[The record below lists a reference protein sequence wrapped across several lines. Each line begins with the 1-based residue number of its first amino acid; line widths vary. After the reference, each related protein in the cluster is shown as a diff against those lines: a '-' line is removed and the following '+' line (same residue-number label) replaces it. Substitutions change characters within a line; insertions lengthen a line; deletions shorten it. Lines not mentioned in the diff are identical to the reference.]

1 MLYVLLYTW
10 LKIIIPAG
18 IRMFFSRKKLNLVCV
33 GTTTSFGPGRL
44 HKTQYAW
51 LLTVLCRDKIT
62 EGGLFMTPW
71 EFFSI
76 RTLVRSWTNFYT
88 CFFLYVLRCHTC
100 YDIFDTEHHLLYTW
114 SGLSYEESSR
124 PPYWLGAFFLALCVC
139 CKGCM
144 NNTLDRNQAS

>member
-18 IRMFFSRKKLNLVCV
+18 IRMFFSRKNLNLVCV
-33 GTTTSFGPGRL
+33 GSTTSFGPGRL

-51 LLTVLCRDKIT
+51 LLTVLCRCKIT

-71 EFFSI
+71 GCFSN

-88 CFFLYVLRCHTC
+88 CLFLYVLRCHTC
-100 YDIFDTEHHLLYTW
+100 FDILKRTPPSVHSIRIF
-114 SGLSYEESSR
+114 YEESSR
-124 PPYWLGAFFLALCVC
+124 PPSWQGAFLLTLCVC
-139 CKGCM
+139 YKGGI
-144 NNTLDRNQAS
+144 NNTLDHNQAS